1 MRQTKIFAAFVS
13 MLLAWA
19 LSSASPSLQPDPAA
33 FPGLLSFSAAAR
45 SAVRPGA
52 EILMARYL
60 DLIRG
65 KRIGLITNHSAIL
78 PDRRHILEVLR
89 STPGVSIA
97 ALFSPEHGLAGTEPD
112 GLKVGNSR
120 DDPSGLRIY
129 SLFGETTKP
138 TPEMLKGIDLLVF
151 DIQDIGV
158 RYYTYSSTLILSL
171 EAAAERGIPYL
182 VLDRPNPI
190 TGIRVEGPI
199 LESAQKSFIGL
210 VPLPIIHGMT
220 VGELAR
226 LVNGEGW
233 LKDGVKAKLR
243 VIAAEGWTREL
254 WFDQTGLPWVKPSP
268 SMMTMRTAAVYPATC
283 FLEGTNVSEGR
294 GTETPFESIGAPY
307 IDGEKLA
314 ADMNGAGLPGVVFRP
329 AKFTPKAIAAV
340 TADPKYDNIACQGIF
355 LEVTDRNAFR
365 PVKTGIYLLSALK
378 RLYPRDFRWRS
389 PARSTGAFYLDL
401 LAGTTKIR
409 ESLDAGDP
417 PEAIVAST
425 EAGLERFLSLRK
437 RYLLY

>member
-1 MRQTKIFAAFVS
+1 MRQANTFLALMS
-13 MLLAWA
+13 MFIAGPL
-19 LSSASPSLQPDPAA
+19 
-33 FPGLLSFSAAAR
+33 SAAGQVPQSNPPTPPSVKIEAPVR
-45 SAVRPGA
+45 RVAVRPGA
-52 EILMARYL
+52 EVLIAQHL

-78 PDRRHILEVLR
+78 PDGRHILDVLR

-112 GLKVGNSR
+112 GLRVEEGR
-120 DDPSGLRIY
+120 DVKSDLRVY

-138 TPEMLKGIDLLVF
+138 TPGMLKGIDLLIF

-158 RYYTYSSTLILSL
+158 RFYTYTSTLFLSL
-171 EAAAERGIPYL
+171 EAAAEKGIPYL
-182 VLDRPNPI
+182 ILDRPNPI

-199 LESAQKSFIGL
+199 LEPAQKSFVGL
-210 VPLPIIHGMT
+210 FPLPIVHGMT

-226 LVNGEGW
+226 LVNGERW
-233 LKDGVKAKLR
+233 LKDGAKANLQ
-243 VIAAEGWTREL
+243 VIPAEGWTREL

-268 SMMTMRTAAVYPATC
+268 SMMTIRTAAVYPATC

-307 IDGEKLA
+307 IDGGKLA
-314 ADMNGAGLPGVVFRP
+314 AEMNGAGLPGVDFRP
-329 AKFTPKAIAAV
+329 TKFTPRDIAKV
-340 TADPKYDNIACQGIF
+340 TSDPKYEGIACEGIF
-355 LEVTDRNAFR
+355 LDVTDRNAFR
-365 PVKTGIYLLSALK
+365 PVKTGVYLLAALK
-378 RLYPRDFRWRS
+378 RLYPQDFRWRS
-389 PARSTGAFYLDL
+389 PSRSTGTYYLDL

-409 ESLDAGDP
+409 ESLDAGSR
-417 PEAIVAST
+417 PEAIVASY

-437 RYLLY
+437 KYLLY